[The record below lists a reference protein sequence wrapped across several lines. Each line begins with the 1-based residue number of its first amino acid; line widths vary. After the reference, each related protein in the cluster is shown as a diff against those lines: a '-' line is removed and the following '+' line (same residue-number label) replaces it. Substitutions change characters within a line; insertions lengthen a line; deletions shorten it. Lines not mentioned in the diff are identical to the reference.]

1 MIQYWGMSIRREKE
15 KEKELGKSVTD
26 GEEQNNAKTRR

>member
-1 MIQYWGMSIRREKE
+1 MIQYWGMSVRREEE

-26 GEEQNNAKTRR
+26 GGGQDNAKARR